1 MTGRK
6 PARRRKGGGK
16 GLLLVVALVLIAG
29 LIRYADTPRVT
40 SAREKAAEVL
50 AGAPGVDKVLA
61 VIGGGDAADEVFSA
75 QQRRIHPMPRLP
87 AGRTTSSAGKKHC
100 SRIRWMK
107 PFTPWNLSMSCPPKA
122 H

>member
-29 LIRYADTPRVT
+29 LIRYADTPLVT

-50 AGAPGVDKVLA
+50 AGKSEAKR
-61 VIGGGDAADEVFSA
+61 S
-75 QQRRIHPMPRLP
+75 
-87 AGRTTSSAGKKHC
+87 
-100 SRIRWMK
+100 
-107 PFTPWNLSMSCPPKA
+107 
-122 H
+122 